1 MAITDMEV
9 HARPAPRKNAPP
21 EAPPEP
27 KRYLALD
34 AYRGFIMLILASEGF
49 GFSALQGD
57 PVWGR
62 IAHWFHHVPWAG
74 GVFWDM
80 IQPAFMFM
88 VGVAMPFALARRRES
103 GADRRANFRPILAD
117 FLRAVGLS
125 DIALWIEGRRIK
137 TLRIN

>member
-88 VGVAMPFALARRRES
+88 VGVAMPFALAWRKEL
-103 GADRRANFRPILAD
+103 GATGRGNFLLILVRCMRLCFVIYIIIWYD
-117 FLRAVGLS
+117 ECRILS
-125 DIALWIEGRRIK
+125 
-137 TLRIN
+137 